1 MADGN
6 HGGARTPR
14 NPSPVSNPGAGS
26 SRTDGQPGAKM
37 TGMPYGE
44 NDDFNEIQTSA
55 KMNQSQ
61 SRGSAPSSS
70 SVRQGQVK
78 ATPLFSDTERPGEA
92 VTDGSRVGP
101 GAGPMKLPSVSDES
115 RADAQMI
122 GKYLPQLLKM
132 ADEEGTAP
140 GFTRFVRQLRN
151 LQGE

>member
-1 MADGN
+1 
-6 HGGARTPR
+6 
-14 NPSPVSNPGAGS
+14 
-26 SRTDGQPGAKM
+26 M
-37 TGMPYGE
+37 TGMPHGE

-61 SRGSAPSSS
+61 GGASAPTSSA
-70 SVRQGQVK
+70 VRAGQAK
-78 ATPLFSDTERPGEA
+78 AAPLFSPTQRPAESI
-92 VTDGSRVGP
+92 TDGSSVGP
-101 GAGPMKLPSVSDES
+101 GAGPMKLPSVSEEN
-115 RADAQMI
+115 RTDAQMI

>member
-1 MADGN
+1 MADG
-6 HGGARTPR
+6 HGGQRTPR
-14 NPSPVSNPGAGS
+14 SPSPVSNPGAGS

-37 TGMPYGE
+37 TGMAYGE

-61 SRGSAPSSS
+61 SGASAPTSSA
-70 SVRQGQVK
+70 VRAGEAK
-78 ATPLFSDTERPGEA
+78 AAPLFSPTQRPTEA

-101 GAGPMKLPSVSDES
+101 GAGPMKLPSVSEEN

-122 GKYLPQLLKM
+122 GKYLPELLKM

>member
-1 MADGN
+1 
-6 HGGARTPR
+6 
-14 NPSPVSNPGAGS
+14 
-26 SRTDGQPGAKM
+26 M

-44 NDDFNEIQTSA
+44 NDDFNEIRTSA

-61 SRGSAPSSS
+61 GAASAPVSSA
-70 SVRQGQVK
+70 VRQGQAK
-78 ATPLFSDTERPGEA
+78 AAPLFSPTQRPDESI
-92 VTDGSRVGP
+92 TDGSRVGP
-101 GAGPMKLPSVSDES
+101 GSGPMKLPNLSEES
-115 RADAQMI
+115 RSDAQMI